1 MEEET
6 SKIETTEIEKIETKT
21 DLDEKEE
28 IISEKI
34 IETLTEMEIFNQ
46 EMAVITEASKIKI
59 IKIIGKMEEETS
71 KIETTEIEK
80 IEIKTDL
87 DEKEETAS
95 EKITEALI
103 EMEILNQEM
112 AVITEVS
119 KIEIEIIKVVQET
132 LEIDRTIEDFLIK
145 ADLIR
150 TEMTL
155 EETAEVFLM
164 LKRSQHLK
172 FLQQQ

>member
-6 SKIETTEIEKIETKT
+6 SKIETIEIGKIETKT
-21 DLDEKEE
+21 DLEEKEE

-34 IETLTEMEIFNQ
+34 IETLTEMEI
-46 EMAVITEASKIKI
+46 
-59 IKIIGKMEEETS
+59 
-71 KIETTEIEK
+71 
-80 IEIKTDL
+80 
-87 DEKEETAS
+87 
-95 EKITEALI
+95 
-103 EMEILNQEM
+103 LNQEM
-112 AVITEVS
+112 AVTTEVS
-119 KIEIEIIKVVQET
+119 KVEIEITKVAQET
-132 LEIDRTIEDFLIK
+132 LETDRTIEGFLIE

-155 EETAEVFLM
+155 EEKAEVFLM

>member
-21 DLDEKEE
+21 DLEEKEE
-28 IISEKI
+28 TTSEKI
-34 IETLTEMEIFNQ
+34 IETLT
-46 EMAVITEASKIKI
+46 
-59 IKIIGKMEEETS
+59 
-71 KIETTEIEK
+71 
-80 IEIKTDL
+80 
-87 DEKEETAS
+87 
-95 EKITEALI
+95 

-150 TEMTL
+150 TEMIL

-164 LKRSQHLK
+164 PKRSQHLK
-172 FLQQQ
+172 FQQQQ

>member
-1 MEEET
+1 
-6 SKIETTEIEKIETKT
+6 
-21 DLDEKEE
+21 
-28 IISEKI
+28 
-34 IETLTEMEIFNQ
+34 
-46 EMAVITEASKIKI
+46 
-59 IKIIGKMEEETS
+59 
-71 KIETTEIEK
+71 
-80 IEIKTDL
+80 
-87 DEKEETAS
+87 
-95 EKITEALI
+95 
-103 EMEILNQEM
+103 MEILNQEM

-155 EETAEVFLM
+155 EETAEVFLT

>member
-21 DLDEKEE
+21 DLEEKEE

-46 EMAVITEASKIKI
+46 EMAVITEVSKIKI
-59 IKIIGKMEEETS
+59 IKTIGKMEEETS
-71 KIETTEIEK
+71 KIETTETEK
-80 IEIKTDL
+80 TETRMDL
-87 DEKEETAS
+87 EEKEETVS

>member
-6 SKIETTEIEKIETKT
+6 SKIETIEIGKTETKT
-21 DLDEKEE
+21 DLEEKEE

-46 EMAVITEASKIKI
+46 EITVITEASKIKT
-59 IKIIGKMEEETS
+59 IKITEKMEEETS

>member
-6 SKIETTEIEKIETKT
+6 SKIETIEIGKTETKT
-21 DLDEKEE
+21 DLEEKEE

-46 EMAVITEASKIKI
+46 EIAVITEASKIKI
-59 IKIIGKMEEETS
+59 IKTIGKMEEETS
-71 KIETTEIEK
+71 KIEITETEK
-80 IEIKTDL
+80 IETKMDL
-87 DEKEETAS
+87 EEKEETTS
-95 EKITEALI
+95 EKIIETLT
-103 EMEILNQEM
+103 EMEIFNQEM
-112 AVITEVS
+112 AVTTEVS
-119 KIEIEIIKVVQET
+119 KVEIEITKVAQET
-132 LEIDRTIEDFLIK
+132 LETDRTIEDFLIK

-172 FLQQQ
+172 FQQQQ